1 MNEVAAT
8 ETDSPGNTAGR
19 SRRDKTMAGGIT
31 LSEKYAD
38 AEWNNAE
45 QREEL
50 FYQMLDR
57 FLSNESVPD
66 ADKYRA
72 YALVSEN
79 ELTAQSDS
87 AFNEPYATTVETLRE
102 EGVDF
107 EFYEKT

>member
-1 MNEVAAT
+1 MNDKAAT

-31 LSEKYAD
+31 LGRKYAD
-38 AEWNNAE
+38 AEWNTAE
-45 QREEL
+45 HSEEL
-50 FYQMLDR
+50 FYRLLDR

-87 AFNEPYATTVETLRE
+87 AFNEPYAATVKMLRE